1 MSQPLLTAELEAK
14 LERFAYRLRDY
25 RGAGWASLAVSHILQ
40 VTAEL
45 GIGLVDTDR
54 QRHWIDERVYEGALH
69 RGHRWQAELEVWTG
83 QLHPRPAIWRGLCA
97 GDSSL

>member
-1 MSQPLLTAELEAK
+1 MSEPLLTAELEAK
-14 LERFAYRLRDY
+14 LERLAFYLDHAGGGISVSELLQ
-25 RGAGWASLAVSHILQ
+25 GA
-40 VTAEL
+40 AEP

-83 QLHPRPAIWRGLCA
+83 QLHPRPAIWRALCQ
-97 GDSSL
+97 GDTSL